1 MHSQRRFA
9 LDLQFYLHTTLSPH
23 TKPVPTCV
31 NTGLTCMLCGAR
43 TPRPPRLPPAPAPA
57 AAPLPALPARGAT
70 GTLVQ
75 LGSDSGLERGGI
87 RHPRNVLAAD
97 NVERLVTLSQQVH

>member
-9 LDLQFYLHTTLSPH
+9 FDLQFYPHTTLSPH

-43 TPRPPRLPPAPAPA
+43 NPAHDATPAFAVA
-57 AAPLPALPARGAT
+57 SLPALPAPGAPSA
-70 GTLVQ
+70 LVQ
-75 LGSDSGLERGGI
+75 LGANSGLERGSV

-97 NVERLVTLSQQVH
+97 NVERLVTLG